1 MPNRTEDAPKI
12 PTDVI
17 IVLETPVGMAEFNK
31 RFSLPAIP
39 RPGDTCRP
47 VDPLDTMIV
56 ESVVHRFED
65 GYVDIR
71 FPRTALP
78 SDESWK
84 SAYAMLSDAGWD
96 LSDASGSVLLE
107 LDL

>member
-12 PTDVI
+12 PADVV
-17 IVLETPVGMAEFNK
+17 IVLETAIGMAEFNK
-31 RFSLPAIP
+31 RFYLPTTP
-39 RPGDTCRP
+39 RPGDSCRP
-47 VDPLDTMIV
+47 VDALDPMLV

-65 GYVDIR
+65 RCVDIR
-71 FPRTALP
+71 FPRTTLP
-78 SDESWK
+78 SSESWK